1 MLSLRI
7 LISFNGW
14 GLKRK
19 KLSVISIVIYFI
31 NNKYKA
37 ILRLIGLPKLPR
49 HRKLGVSKLFF
60 YYFKYSYNISII
72 VLIYAFV

>member
-1 MLSLRI
+1 MFIYFKLIVIKEVRNAKPKV

-37 ILRLIGLPKLPR
+37 ISRLISLSKLPG
-49 HRKLGVSKLFF
+49 HRKLGVGELFF
-60 YYFKYSYNISII
+60 YYF
-72 VLIYAFV
+72 